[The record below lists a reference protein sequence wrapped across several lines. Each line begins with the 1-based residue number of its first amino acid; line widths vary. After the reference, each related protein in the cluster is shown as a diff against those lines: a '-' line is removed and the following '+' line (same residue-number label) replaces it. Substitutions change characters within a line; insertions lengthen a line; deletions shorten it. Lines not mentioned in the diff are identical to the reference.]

1 MGPHTQVCTSR
12 FEAQS
17 GDGDDAWI
25 MHTWDHLPSCPPSMC
40 VVKFVCKNYPFAKY
54 LDFLQ
59 IVTEDL
65 TRESLISKPTK

>member
-1 MGPHTQVCTSR
+1 MFTSGL
-12 FEAQS
+12 EAQS

-25 MHTWDHLPSCPPSMC
+25 VHTWDHLASCPPSMS
-40 VVKFVCKNYPFAKY
+40 VVRFVYKSYPLAKY

-65 TRESLISKPTK
+65 TEKV